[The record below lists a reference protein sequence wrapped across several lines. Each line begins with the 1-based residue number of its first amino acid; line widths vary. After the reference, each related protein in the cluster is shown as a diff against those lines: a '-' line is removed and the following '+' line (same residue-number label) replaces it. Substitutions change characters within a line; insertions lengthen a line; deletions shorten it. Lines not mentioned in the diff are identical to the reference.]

1 MRRGRGEAAASS
13 ELKRKI
19 KNEIREVTVE
29 NIMKYINLGKAAQ
42 WVIKSEIGRRGQ
54 GSCSRIDH
62 ECIRQRRQREGGGG
76 AGPSRGTH
84 QRRRLVLLGEPAES
98 VA

>member
-1 MRRGRGEAAASS
+1 MASCLELDSTLQRWARRGRGKAAASS

-42 WVIKSEIGRRGQ
+42 WAIKSEIGWG
-54 GSCSRIDH
+54 
-62 ECIRQRRQREGGGG
+62 
-76 AGPSRGTH
+76 
-84 QRRRLVLLGEPAES
+84 
-98 VA
+98 VASKLQPHRS

>member
-1 MRRGRGEAAASS
+1 MCQELDSTLQWWARRGRGKAAASS

-42 WVIKSEIGRRGQ
+42 WVIKSEIGW
-54 GSCSRIDH
+54 
-62 ECIRQRRQREGGGG
+62 GG
-76 AGPSRGTH
+76 ASKLQLHR
-84 QRRRLVLLGEPAES
+84 S
-98 VA
+98 